1 MCISFLDVLIT
12 QKNDGKMEKGVYR
25 KPIHTDVILTGL
37 HTDQIFGKL
46 QLSDDISLNTVL
58 NRLETIFTNNNNNN
72 HPKREQ
78 ISNIIKSENLNI
90 QKNVYRLSLYS
101 LSLTDKKKIKLKSNR
116 SLNIRIISITNRE
129 HCPFFFRALTKK
141 KQ

>member
-58 NRLETIFTNNNNNN
+58 NRLETIFTNNNN

-101 LSLTDKKKIKLKSNR
+101 LSLTDKKKKSN
-116 SLNIRIISITNRE
+116 LNPIG
-129 HCPFFFRALTKK
+129 H
-141 KQ
+141 